1 MHNGKN
7 ALLYTRYFTLLLED
21 PCSRSQGGV
30 EVAGVDR
37 VDRYKEADGCG
48 NHRPA
53 YGSQSSTCSFLM
65 PFLIIL
71 KNANFASNK

>member
-37 VDRYKEADGCG
+37 VGSMKITNQGHILQR
-48 NHRPA
+48 NVVPA
-53 YGSQSSTCSFLM
+53 LCNNVDQ
-65 PFLIIL
+65 
-71 KNANFASNK
+71 